1 MFHIKLKTLLFRSKM
16 NKPLSV
22 HDKIDIIFK
31 EVGDFG
37 PYQLLI
43 ILIAGA
49 LGMIDAIDAYSIGFY
64 TTAPDHR

>member
-1 MFHIKLKTLLFRSKM
+1 M